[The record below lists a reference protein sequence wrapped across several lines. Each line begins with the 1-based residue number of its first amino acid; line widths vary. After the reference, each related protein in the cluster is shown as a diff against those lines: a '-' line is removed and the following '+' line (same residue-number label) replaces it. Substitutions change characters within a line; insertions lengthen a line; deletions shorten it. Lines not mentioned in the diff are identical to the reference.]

1 MSMLTKLILNHLS
14 SDGVRF
20 DQSLFIKCCYIKH
33 RHLNSA
39 LNLIKMRAG
48 AGPDKRYD
56 KRTQSPSRGGPAI
69 SVEHV
74 EENADTTDDV
84 VSLVR

>member
-1 MSMLTKLILNHLS
+1 MSMLTKLILDQLYS
-14 SDGVRF
+14 GGVRF

-48 AGPDKRYD
+48 AGPDRRYD
-56 KRTQSPSRGGPAI
+56 RGNQSPNRGGPAI
-69 SVEHV
+69 SVEYV
-74 EENADTTDDV
+74 EENAAAASDV
-84 VSLVR
+84 VSTVR

>member
-1 MSMLTKLILNHLS
+1 MKIDQLS
-14 SDGVRF
+14 SGVRF

-56 KRTQSPSRGGPAI
+56 RRTQSPGRGGPAI
-69 SVEHV
+69 SVEYV
-74 EENADTTDDV
+74 EEDADAAGDV
-84 VSLVR
+84 VSIVR